1 MNYGWAFRLA
11 TYGALRSFAQ
21 DAFGARDLRLVVDSP
36 HNSVYEEQVNGQSA
50 IVHRHNSCRA
60 YPAELM
66 GDHPVFSQT
75 GQPVLLP
82 GTNRTSSYL
91 CVAGSAAGDSLN
103 SACHGAGTVIDAF
116 ASAGLSRTDPQGH
129 TTLKFSYSDAEPQ
142 VVHHLDDRGVNEALG
157 ILARGSLIQ
166 PVARMR
172 PMAVLT

>member
-11 TYGALRSFAQ
+11 TYGALRAFAR
-21 DAFGARDLRLVVDSP
+21 DAFGARTMRLVVDSP
-36 HNSVYEEQVNGQSA
+36 HNSVYEEQVGGESA
-50 IVHRHNSCRA
+50 IVHRHNACRA

-66 GDHPVFSQT
+66 GDHPVFSRT

-91 CVAGSAAGDSLN
+91 CTAGPASADSLH
-103 SACHGAGTVIDAF
+103 SACHGAGTMVSQF
-116 ASAGLSRTDPQGH
+116 ADSGLSESDPSHGC
-129 TTLKFSYSDAEPQ
+129 TLKFSYSDAMPR
-142 VVHHLDDRGVNEALG
+142 VVEHLDDLGVDEALG
-157 ILARGSLIQ
+157 ILRRNALVQ